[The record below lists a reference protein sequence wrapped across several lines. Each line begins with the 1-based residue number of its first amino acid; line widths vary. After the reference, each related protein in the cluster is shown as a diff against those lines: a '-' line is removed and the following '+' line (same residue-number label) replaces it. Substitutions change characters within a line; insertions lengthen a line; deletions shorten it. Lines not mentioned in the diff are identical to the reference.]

1 MKERLLILLFIFF
14 GSIDGF
20 TQKSVVGY
28 IYETGNRGYIAN
40 AAVQIVKGEE
50 VLAESISDASGQYEI
65 KNILPGDYQINISK
79 PPFISYQ
86 EQLSLT
92 ATSDERVFLK
102 HEVSRLPGYVFEI
115 TLAEKDGSPD
125 GYRTGL
131 EGALVEVYNNTT
143 RTEEL
148 VISNLQDPEFKVDFI
163 KGNHY
168 TILIRK
174 EGFLAKRMEA
184 YVDVESCILC
194 FEGVGKVTPGVSDNL
209 TNENSNGV
217 LLANVQLERFKPSE
231 VIGLRDIYYKS
242 NSAILTSSSR
252 ASLDDVA
259 IFIRDNPQ
267 LILELGA
274 HTDSNGKASYN
285 QDLSQRRADEV
296 VSYLV
301 DEHKI
306 PGNQLIAHGYGE
318 NQPVN
323 DCGSRCSEAEHAE
336 NRRTELKI
344 LEVRDGFER
353 RSLRQMKLDEN
364 MDAILA
370 ELEAEGQIQIPEE
383 PEESTIDQGSVGEIL
398 DQVQPSTNLEVEDDL
413 NEQVEVVDEVP
424 VKSQEDWMAHQAVPV
439 VEDDSNTQ
447 AADNISD
454 GYKIV
459 IMFSRYELVADH
471 PLFNR
476 FPDLEVYTTADG
488 NKLYMIESYDT
499 RRGAE
504 RRFETKY
511 ATSFPRGYVVG
522 FREGII
528 VD

>member
-14 GSIDGF
+14 GSVDGI
-20 TQKSVVGY
+20 TQKTVVGY
-28 IYETGNRGYIAN
+28 IFETGNRGFIAN
-40 AAVQIVKGEE
+40 AAVQIVQGEKI
-50 VLAESISDASGQYEI
+50 LAESTSDASGQYEI
-65 KNILPGDYQINISK
+65 DNILPGDYQINISK

-86 EQLSLT
+86 EPLSLT

-217 LLANVQLERFKPSE
+217 LLANVQLERFEPSE

-242 NSAILTSSSR
+242 NSANLTSSSR
-252 ASLDDVA
+252 ASLDDLA

-274 HTDSNGKASYN
+274 HTDSNGKTSYN
-285 QDLSQRRADEV
+285 QDLSQRRANEV

-306 PGNQLIAHGYGE
+306 PSVQLIAHGYGE

-323 DCGSRCSEAEHAE
+323 DCGSTCSEAEHAE

-344 LEVRDGFER
+344 LEVREGFER

-383 PEESTIDQGSVGEIL
+383 PEV
-398 DQVQPSTNLEVEDDL
+398 STNGQGLDRVLLDRDERETSLEFKDDL
-413 NEQVEVVDEVP
+413 NEQAVEEDEEP
-424 VKSQEDWMAHQAVPV
+424 VKSQKDWVANQAVPV
-439 VEDDSNTQ
+439 VEDNSNAQ

-476 FPDLEVYTTADG
+476 FPDIEIYTTADG
-488 NKLYMIESYDT
+488 NKLYMIESYDS
-499 RRGAE
+499 RREAE
-504 RRFETKY
+504 GRFETKY

-522 FREGII
+522 FKEGVI